1 MQWWIVNQSIV
12 FYSQRCL
19 QPNLLRRRDLFA
31 RFLDNGRICLTNNA
45 VERALRPQALG
56 RNSWLFAGSDR
67 GGVRAAVPR

>member
-1 MQWWIVNQSIV
+1 M
-12 FYSQRCL
+12 
-19 QPNLLRRRDLFA
+19 LRRWDLFA

-67 GGVRAAVPR
+67 GGARAAVPR